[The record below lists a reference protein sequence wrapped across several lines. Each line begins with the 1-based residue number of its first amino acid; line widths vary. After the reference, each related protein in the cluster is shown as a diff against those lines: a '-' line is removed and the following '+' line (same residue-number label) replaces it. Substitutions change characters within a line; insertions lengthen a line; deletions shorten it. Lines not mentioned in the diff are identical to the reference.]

1 METKQPKDVK
11 VYQKYYSESEFWKK
25 LGKVAVVAGCKLI
38 YCALL
43 LYYVLKSPDVLLKD
57 KAMIIGALGYFIL
70 PIDLIPDFIPV
81 VGYADDMAAL
91 AACYNAVKD
100 NVTPEI
106 EQQAQEKLADWF
118 GDIAVPEL

>member
-11 VYQKYYSESEFWKK
+11 VYQKYYSESGFWKK
-25 LGKVAVVAGCKLI
+25 LGKVAIVAGRRLI

-43 LYYVLKSPDVLLKD
+43 LYYVLKSPDVLIKD

-70 PIDLIPDFIPV
+70 PVDLIPDFIPV
-81 VGYADDMAAL
+81 AGYADDMAAL
-91 AACYNAVKD
+91 VACYNAVKD

-118 GDIAVPEL
+118 GDIAIPEL

>member
-11 VYQKYYSESEFWKK
+11 VYQKYYSESGFWKK
-25 LGKVAVVAGCKLI
+25 LGKVAIVTGSRLI

-43 LYYVLKSPDVLLKD
+43 LYYVLKSPDVLIKD

-70 PIDLIPDFIPV
+70 PVDLIPDFIPV
-81 VGYADDMAAL
+81 AGYADDMAAL
-91 AACYNAVKD
+91 VACYNAVKD

-118 GDIAVPEL
+118 GDIAIPEL

>member
-11 VYQKYYSESEFWKK
+11 VYQKYYSESGFWKK
-25 LGKVAVVAGCKLI
+25 LGKVAIVVGSRLI

-43 LYYVLKSPDVLLKD
+43 LYYVLKSPDVLIKD

-70 PIDLIPDFIPV
+70 PVDLIPDFIPV
-81 VGYADDMAAL
+81 AGYADDMAAL
-91 AACYNAVKD
+91 VACYNAVKD

-118 GDIAVPEL
+118 GDIAIPEL

>member
-11 VYQKYYSESEFWKK
+11 VYQKYYSESGFWKK
-25 LGKVAVVAGCKLI
+25 LGKVAIVAGSRLI

-43 LYYVLKSPDVLLKD
+43 LYYVLKSPDVLIKD

-70 PIDLIPDFIPV
+70 PVDLIPDFIPV
-81 VGYADDMAAL
+81 AGYADDMAVL
-91 AACYNAVKD
+91 VACYNAVKD

-118 GDIAVPEL
+118 GDIAIPEL

>member
-11 VYQKYYSESEFWKK
+11 VYQKYYSESGFWKK
-25 LGKVAVVAGCKLI
+25 PGKVAIVAGSRLI

-43 LYYVLKSPDVLLKD
+43 LYYVLKSPDVLIKD

-70 PIDLIPDFIPV
+70 PVDLIPDFIPV
-81 VGYADDMAAL
+81 AGYADDMAAL
-91 AACYNAVKD
+91 VACYNAVKD

-118 GDIAVPEL
+118 GDIAIPEL

>member
-11 VYQKYYSESEFWKK
+11 VYQKYYSESGFWKK
-25 LGKVAVVAGCKLI
+25 LGKVAIVAGSRLI

-43 LYYVLKSPDVLLKD
+43 LYYVLKSPDVSIKD

-70 PIDLIPDFIPV
+70 PVDLIPDFIPV
-81 VGYADDMAAL
+81 AGYADDMAAL
-91 AACYNAVKD
+91 VACYNAVKD

-118 GDIAVPEL
+118 GDIAIPEL

>member
-1 METKQPKDVK
+1 MTQEK
-11 VYQKYYSESEFWKK
+11 
-25 LGKVAVVAGCKLI
+25 GI

-43 LYYVLKSPDVLLKD
+43 LYYVLKSPDVSIKD

-70 PIDLIPDFIPV
+70 PVDLIPDFIPV
-81 VGYADDMAAL
+81 AGYADDMAAL
-91 AACYNAVKD
+91 VACYNAVKD

-118 GDIAVPEL
+118 GDIAIPEL

>member
-11 VYQKYYSESEFWKK
+11 VYQKYYSESGFWKK
-25 LGKVAVVAGCKLI
+25 LGKVAIVAGSRLI

-43 LYYVLKSPDVLLKD
+43 LYYVLKSPDVLIKD

-70 PIDLIPDFIPV
+70 PVDLIPDFIPV
-81 VGYADDMAAL
+81 AGYADDMAAL
-91 AACYNAVKD
+91 VACYNAVKD

-118 GDIAVPEL
+118 GDIAIPEL

>member
-11 VYQKYYSESEFWKK
+11 VYQKYYSESGFWKK
-25 LGKVAVVAGCKLI
+25 LGKVAIVAGSRLI

-43 LYYVLKSPDVLLKD
+43 LYYVLKSPDVLIKD

-70 PIDLIPDFIPV
+70 RVDLIPDFIPIA
-81 VGYADDMAAL
+81 GYADDMAAL
-91 AACYNAVKD
+91 VACYNAVKD

-118 GDIAVPEL
+118 GDIAIPEL